1 MNNHIYYME
10 QCIALGKKAM
20 SKGNPP
26 VGAIIVKD
34 EQIVGV
40 GIEAGKSTKNI
51 TKHAEI
57 EAVNDAIQNNPL
69 ENLKGCIL
77 YTSHEPCIMCSY
89 VLRHYK
95 VEAIVYGTNVDFVG
109 GITSDLKVMLTTNI
123 PKWGKSP
130 EIIGGILKE
139 ECDNLSTDFKMSLKN
154 SKDEKESI

>member
-20 SKGNPP
+20 SNGNPP

-34 EQIVGV
+34 DLIIGV
-40 GIEAGKSTKNI
+40 GIEAGKSSKNI

-57 EAVNDAIQNNPL
+57 EAVNNAIQNSKLQNL
-69 ENLKGCIL
+69 EGCKL
-77 YTSHEPCIMCSY
+77 YTTHEPCIMCSY

-95 VEAIVYGTNVDFVG
+95 VETIVYGTNVDFVG
-109 GITSDLKVMLTTNI
+109 GITSEFKVIQTKNI
-123 PKWGKSP
+123 PKWGNSP
-130 EIIGGILKE
+130 KIIGGVLQEK
-139 ECDNLSTDFKMSLKN
+139 CDNLTSDYKMSLKN